1 VANDTPFRD
10 AEAWLAERG
19 VERDPI
25 RVPLRPPEPPTEA
38 PQTTG
43 SPPTDAPDPRHPLG
57 ATGADAPPVTA
68 RQAAGLAADAL
79 DDAVRRADE
88 AAAIPNRA
96 APRLEDD
103 VADAVAF
110 VRRSTAGAPQSEGRL
125 REKLADRGTP
135 AAVIDA
141 AMERARRERLVDDA
155 AMVAALVEEARR
167 KGHAPKRIRNDLRGR
182 GFGDDLLDEAL
193 RSAEAEDH
201 EAAAFALAA
210 DKAGGLTGLAPETAF
225 RRVVAHVA
233 RRGYPEGLARKVA
246 REAVFTARDAE
257 RTAGH

>member
-25 RVPLRPPEPPTEA
+25 RVPLRPPEPPAEP
-38 PQTTG
+38 PQPVGAT
-43 SPPTDAPDPRHPLG
+43 PPDPRDPLG
-57 ATGADAPPVTA
+57 TSGVDAPPVTA

-88 AAAIPNRA
+88 AAATPNRA
-96 APRLEDD
+96 VPRLEDD

-135 AAVIDA
+135 AAVIEA

-155 AMVAALVEEARR
+155 AMVAALVEEARH

-182 GFGDDLLDEAL
+182 GFGDELLDAAL

-210 DKAGGLTGLAPETAF
+210 DKAVGLTGLAPETAF